1 MSPFCHSNF
10 CPFAFLAEWQHP
22 VAIPPIPHSY
32 SQPTSERQWGWKDS
46 IMAHT
51 NISSLYQ
58 YFCKNV
64 EIADIDFSRH
74 KSAQTIQIPRKK
86 SQLSQIF
93 FAETCGRKN
102 RKCCSRPSWSGWPWL
117 WPQRPPLR
125 PMTPRPSASFAKT
138 WKARWPTSSCH
149 P

>member
-1 MSPFCHSNF
+1 MSPFRHSNF

-22 VAIPPIPHSY
+22 VAILPIPHSY
-32 SQPTSERQWGWKDS
+32 SQPTSKRLKRFDHGSYEHFFSVS
-46 IMAHT
+46 IFLQECGNRRYA
-51 NISSLYQ
+51 ISVATKTLRR
-58 YFCKNV
+58 FK
-64 EIADIDFSRH
+64 FSE
-74 KSAQTIQIPRKK
+74 KK

-102 RKCCSRPSWSGWPWL
+102 RKCCSRPSWSGWPWP